1 MTSENAIIDKVRVLS
16 PQKQQKVLAFIEFL
30 DSDEWEDI
38 YRGRFKELQQEVL
51 IGIDAADRGD
61 VIDADVMFQRLREK
75 LRQQQAQ
82 VGQ

>member
-16 PQKQQKVLAFIEFL
+16 PQKQQEVLAFIKFL
-30 DSDEWEDI
+30 DTDEWEHI

>member
-1 MTSENAIIDKVRVLS
+1 MTIENAIIDKVRVLS
-16 PQKQQKVLAFIEFL
+16 PQKQQEVLAFIEFL
-30 DSDEWEDI
+30 DTDEWEDI

-51 IGIDAADRGD
+51 IGIEAADRGD

>member
-1 MTSENAIIDKVRVLS
+1 MTVEEAIIDKVRVL
-16 PQKQQKVLAFIEFL
+16 PPEKQQEH
-30 DSDEWEDI
+30 I
-38 YRGRFKELQQEVL
+38 YKGRFNELQQEVQ

-82 VGQ
+82 VGH

>member
-1 MTSENAIIDKVRVLS
+1 MTIENAIIDKVRVLS
-16 PQKQQKVLAFIEFL
+16 PQKQQEVLAFIEFL
-30 DSDEWEDI
+30 DTDEWEDI
-38 YRGRFKELQQEVL
+38 YRGRFKELQQEVQ
-51 IGIDAADRGD
+51 IGIEAADRGD

>member
-1 MTSENAIIDKVRVLS
+1 MTVEEAIIDKVRVL
-16 PQKQQKVLAFIEFL
+16 PPEKQQEVLAFIEFL

-38 YRGRFKELQQEVL
+38 YKGRFKELQQEVQ

-61 VIDADVMFQRLREK
+61 VIDADVMFQRLRDK

>member
-1 MTSENAIIDKVRVLS
+1 MTVEEAIIDKVRVL
-16 PQKQQKVLAFIEFL
+16 PPEKQQEVLAFIEFL

-38 YRGRFKELQQEVL
+38 YKGRFKDLQQEVQ

-61 VIDADVMFQRLREK
+61 VIDADVMFQRLRDK

>member
-1 MTSENAIIDKVRVLS
+1 MTIENAIIDKVRVLS
-16 PQKQQKVLAFIEFL
+16 PQKQQEVLAFIEFL

-38 YRGRFKELQQEVL
+38 YKGRFKELQQEVQ
-51 IGIDAADRGD
+51 IGIDAANRGD

>member
-1 MTSENAIIDKVRVLS
+1 MTVEEAIIDKVRVL
-16 PQKQQKVLAFIEFL
+16 PPEKQQEVLAFIEFL
-30 DSDEWEDI
+30 DANEWEHI
-38 YRGRFKELQQEVL
+38 YKERFKELQQEVL

>member
-1 MTSENAIIDKVRVLS
+1 MTIENAIIDKVRVLS
-16 PQKQQKVLAFIEFL
+16 PQKQQEVLAFIEFL
-30 DSDEWEDI
+30 DTDEWEHI

-51 IGIDAADRGD
+51 IGIDAANRGD

>member
-1 MTSENAIIDKVRVLS
+1 MTVEEAIIDKVRVL
-16 PQKQQKVLAFIEFL
+16 PPEKQQEVLAFIEFL
-30 DSDEWEDI
+30 DSDEWENI
-38 YRGRFKELQQEVL
+38 YKGRFKELQQEVQ

-61 VIDADVMFQRLREK
+61 VIDADVMFQRLRDK

>member
-1 MTSENAIIDKVRVLS
+1 MTVEEAIIDKVRVLS
-16 PQKQQKVLAFIEFL
+16 PQKQQEVLAFIEFL
-30 DSDEWEDI
+30 DADEWEYI
-38 YRGRFKELQQEVL
+38 YRGRFKELQQEVQ
-51 IGIDAADRGD
+51 IGIDAADRGN

>member
-1 MTSENAIIDKVRVLS
+1 MTVEEAIIDKVRVL
-16 PQKQQKVLAFIEFL
+16 PPEKQQKVLAFIEFL

-38 YRGRFKELQQEVL
+38 YKGRFKELQQEVQ

-61 VIDADVMFQRLREK
+61 VIDADVMFQRLRDK
-75 LRQQQAQ
+75 LRPQQAQ

>member
-1 MTSENAIIDKVRVLS
+1 MTVEEAIIDKVRVLS

-30 DSDEWEDI
+30 DTDEWEHI
-38 YRGRFKELQQEVL
+38 YRGRFKELQQEVQ
-51 IGIDAADRGD
+51 IGIDAANRGD

>member
-1 MTSENAIIDKVRVLS
+1 MTVEEAIIDKVRALS

>member
-1 MTSENAIIDKVRVLS
+1 MTIENAIIDKVRVLS
-16 PQKQQKVLAFIEFL
+16 PQKQQEVLAFIEFL

-38 YRGRFKELQQEVL
+38 YRGRFKELQQEVQ

>member
-1 MTSENAIIDKVRVLS
+1 MTVEEAIIDKVRVLS

>member
-1 MTSENAIIDKVRVLS
+1 MTIENAIIDKVRVLS
-16 PQKQQKVLAFIEFL
+16 PQKQQKVLAFIKFL
-30 DSDEWEDI
+30 DTDEWEHI
-38 YRGRFKELQQEVL
+38 YRGRFKELQQEVQ
-51 IGIDAADRGD
+51 IGIDAANRGD

>member
-1 MTSENAIIDKVRVLS
+1 MTIENAIIDKVRVLS
-16 PQKQQKVLAFIEFL
+16 PQKQQEVLAFIEFL
-30 DSDEWEDI
+30 DGDEWEHI
-38 YRGRFKELQQEVL
+38 YRGRFKELQQEVQ

-61 VIDADVMFQRLREK
+61 VIDADVMFQRLGEK